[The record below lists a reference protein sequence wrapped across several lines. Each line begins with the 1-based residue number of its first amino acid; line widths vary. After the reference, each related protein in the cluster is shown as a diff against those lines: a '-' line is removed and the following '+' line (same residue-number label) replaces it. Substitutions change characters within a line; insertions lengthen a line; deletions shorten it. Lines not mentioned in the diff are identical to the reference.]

1 MRNTANLKPK
11 TRQSNLPL
19 TKLPYFDIKR
29 QHEPMQG
36 EVMAALEKVYA
47 SGAYILGPALKD
59 FECQYARYVGTP
71 YAAGAF
77 TFTATALAPLH
88 LGAVPVFADVD
99 PISFT
104 LDPQSLQKAL
114 SRKTRAVIPV
124 HLFGQ
129 CADMDAI
136 GRIAKSHRI
145 KVIEDACQAHGA
157 MWNGKKAGSLGDA
170 GAFSFYPTKNLG
182 GIGDGGIVTTSN
194 ERMYRRILQYRNLG
208 KSLSNAMVHDEVGWT
223 SRLDSL
229 QAAFLSI
236 KLGRLDALNETRRTL
251 AKRFEEKL
259 SPTPVISPGQ
269 VAGAQHVY
277 HIYVVRVPD
286 GQRDALKEYLAQE
299 GIPSMV
305 HYEIPVH
312 RQPIMRRHKTRKVP
326 LPVTEKLKKEVL
338 TLPFYPGMTESEVD
352 LVATAIK
359 KFYR

>member
-1 MRNTANLKPK
+1 
-11 TRQSNLPL
+11 
-19 TKLPYFDIKR
+19 
-29 QHEPMQG
+29 MQG

-59 FECQYARYVGTP
+59 FECKYAGYIGTP
-71 YAAGAF
+71 YAAGVSSGTDALILGLKAAGVKAGDEVIVPSF

-99 PISFT
+99 PVSFT
-104 LDPQSLQKAL
+104 LDPKSLQKAL

-136 GRIAKSHRI
+136 GRIAKSHRL

-157 MWNGKKAGSLGDA
+157 LWNGKKAGSLGDA

-182 GIGDGGIVTTSN
+182 GIGDGGIVTTAN
-194 ERMYRRILQYRNLG
+194 EGIYRRILQYRNLG
-208 KSLSNAMVHDEVGWT
+208 KGLSNAMVHDEVGWT

-236 KLGRLDALNETRRTL
+236 KLDRLDALNEARRAL
-251 AKRFEEKL
+251 AKKFDEQL
-259 SPTPVISPGQ
+259 SPTPVICPRQ
-269 VAGAQHVY
+269 VAGARHVY
-277 HIYVVRVPD
+277 HIYVVRIPD
-286 GQRDALKEYLAQE
+286 GQRDALKEHLAQE

-312 RQPIMRRHKTRKVP
+312 RQPVMKRHKARKVP
-326 LPVTEKLKKEVL
+326 LPVTEKLKREVL
-338 TLPFYPGMTESEVD
+338 TLPFYPGMTEPEVE